1 MIDVQEG
8 DIQAFIKGIEMIL
21 IGENLNIMSKRLA
34 EAFHNRN
41 PEPIRKMVEAEVVA
55 GMDML
60 DLNIGPARKDGPEF
74 MQWLVN
80 VVQEV
85 TNLPLSLDTTNID
98 ALEAGLKASKNKA
111 LINSISARPE
121 RMEALMPMAKKYDA
135 AFIGQT
141 LSAEGIPRDVNERGL
156 FAAEIIAAASQ
167 KGIPEENIWLD
178 PVVLPINTQQQQLQG
193 CTEFVMMLKEFAPYC
208 RSTCGLSNVSSGVPS
223 RIRGVLN
230 RTYLIMLKRY
240 GMYSAIV
247 DAFDSELK
255 AIAKNRMPE
264 LEGLVHRVMDGE
276 SVDVS
281 VLSKEEIEYAKTT
294 KVLLGQSIYSDSWLD
309 L

>member
-1 MIDVQEG
+1 
-8 DIQAFIKGIEMIL
+8 MIL
-21 IGENLNIMSKRLA
+21 IGENLNVMSKRLA
-34 EAFHNRN
+34 EAFRNRS
-41 PEPIRKMVEAEVVA
+41 PEPIRKMVEAEVEA

-85 TNLPLSLDTTNID
+85 TNLPLSLDTTNMD
-98 ALEAGLKASKNKA
+98 AIEAGLKVSKNKA

-121 RMEALMPMAKKYDA
+121 RVEVLMPMAKKYDA

-156 FAAEIIAAASQ
+156 FAAEIIAAGAQ
-167 KGIPEENIWLD
+167 YGIPEEHIWLD

-193 CTEFVMMLKEFAPYC
+193 CTEFVMMLNDFAPNC
-208 RSTCGLSNVSSGVPS
+208 KSTCGLSNVSNGVPS
-223 RIRGVLN
+223 PIRGILN
-230 RTYLIMLKRY
+230 RTYLIMTKRY

-255 AIAKNRMPE
+255 AIAEGKMPE

-276 SVDVS
+276 KIDLS
-281 VLSKEEIEYAKTT
+281 VLSQEEIKYVKTT
-294 KVLLGQSIYSDSWLD
+294 KVLLGQSLYSDSWLE

>member
-1 MIDVQEG
+1 
-8 DIQAFIKGIEMIL
+8 MIL
-21 IGENLNIMSKRLA
+21 IGENLNVMSKRLA
-34 EAFHNRN
+34 EAFRNRN
-41 PEPIRKMVEAEVVA
+41 PEPIRKMVEAEMEA

-85 TNLPLSLDTTNID
+85 TTLPLSLDTTNMGAI
-98 ALEAGLKASKNKA
+98 EAGLQVSKNRV

-121 RMEALMPMAKKYDA
+121 RMEALMPIAKRYDA

-167 KGIPEENIWLD
+167 NGIPEEHIWLD

-193 CTEFVMMLKEFAPYC
+193 CTEFVVMLNDFAPNC
-208 RSTCGLSNVSSGVPS
+208 KSTCGLSNVSNGVPS
-223 RIRGVLN
+223 HIRRFLN
-230 RTYLIMLKRY
+230 RTYLIMMKRY

-255 AIAKNRMPE
+255 AIAKDGMPE

-276 SVDVS
+276 NIDVS
-281 VLSKEEIEYAKTT
+281 VLSKEEINYVKTT
-294 KVLLGQSIYSDSWLD
+294 KVLLGQSLYSDSWLE